1 MKSETGAPKP
11 ITLLAEQMAERRE
24 RILAEAREIIGEHGF
39 EGLTMR
45 ALAQAAG
52 VTVPTIYNLIGS
64 KDEVL
69 FGAVAEQTDRFLH
82 GLERSAGDVLAVVD
96 ATLRE
101 LLRMPDY
108 YRSLL
113 RLLMSSQAA
122 APARQNVER
131 ALRGQ
136 LRSTLGE
143 LAEEGALSP
152 WVDLDALRRQIQSS
166 LWIHALE
173 WANGRVGDAALP
185 RMTAYGVAL
194 LMVAVSE
201 GAAQERFRRVAQE
214 CQPGRGQAANVTT
227 LGVRP

>member
-1 MKSETGAPKP
+1 MTPEHGAEPP
-11 ITLLAEQMAERRE
+11 LTLLAEQMTERRE
-24 RILAEAREIIGEHGF
+24 RILAEAREIIGAHGF

-82 GLERSAGDVLAVVD
+82 GIEGTAGDVLAVVD
-96 ATLRE
+96 ATVRE
-101 LLRMPDY
+101 LLRMPGY

-113 RLLMSSQAA
+113 WLLMSSEAA

-136 LRSTLGE
+136 LRRTLGE
-143 LAEEGALSP
+143 LAEQGAISA

-166 LWIHALE
+166 LWINALD
-173 WANGRVGDAALP
+173 WANGRVKDASLSGVT
-185 RMTAYGVAL
+185 RYGVAL
-194 LMVAVSE
+194 LMLAVSE
-201 GAAQERFRRVAQE
+201 GEVREEFRAVARE
-214 CQPGRGQAANVTT
+214 CQPGPAGGRKLAA
-227 LGVRP
+227 LESPR